1 MKRVL
6 IILLMIV
13 ALYGITYDETGA
25 GYSAGAMEVSRNQY
39 SDKKVGNQPDINA
52 GGAILIEQST
62 GKVLFEKN
70 GNSKM
75 YPASTT
81 KILTAL
87 VAIENGDLDEV
98 ITVGDEIELMDPD
111 GSRAWLKVG
120 EKMKLSNLIMGL
132 LLPSGNDA
140 AYTIAVNIGRKIS
153 DNPSQSRD
161 EAIKVFVN
169 KMNERAKE
177 IGANSS
183 NFVNSHGIHN
193 DNHYTTPYDLALIAR
208 EALKYDFFRQAVKN
222 YIYEGINTSNEA
234 HKWENT
240 NKLLDKGSSS
250 YYKYATGIKTG
261 HTTPAGYCLVSSGS
275 RENMDVIAV
284 ILNTSKENQFK
295 DSITLLNYG
304 LYDFAHY
311 QIIKKGD
318 ILQSVKVNNKLP
330 WDDLDLD
337 LAASEGFEDVLKK
350 KDVTNIKWEIQWNNK
365 LIRKAEGESEGVDL
379 LSSLK
384 KGEVLGKAIYTLN
397 GETLGE
403 INIEA
408 GRNIK
413 KRYLIFNLP
422 GAMFI
427 YENRYVTVPTGLL
440 LITGLFLKYSGLR
453 RKRKIIKRQE

>member
-1 MKRVL
+1 MKRVF

-13 ALYGITYDETGA
+13 TLYGITYDESGA
-25 GYSAGAMEVSRNQY
+25 GYSAGAMEISKNQY
-39 SDKKVGNQPDINA
+39 SDKNMGLQPDINA
-52 GGAILIEQST
+52 GGAILIEQNT

-98 ITVGDEIELMDPD
+98 ITVGDEIGLMDPD
-111 GSRAWLKVG
+111 GSRAWLRVG
-120 EKMKLSNLIMGL
+120 EKIKLSNLIMGL

-153 DNPSQSRD
+153 EDPSQSRD
-161 EAIKVFVN
+161 EAIKTFVN

-177 IGANSS
+177 IGANNS
-183 NFVNSHGIHN
+183 NFVNPHGIHN
-193 DNHYTTPYDLALIAR
+193 DDHYTTPYDLALIAR

-222 YIYEGINTSNEA
+222 YTYEGINTSNEA

-275 RENMDVIAV
+275 KDNMDVIAV
-284 ILNTSKENQFK
+284 VLNTSKENQFK
-295 DSITLLNYG
+295 DSITLLDHG
-304 LYDFAHY
+304 LDDFTHY
-311 QIIKKGD
+311 QVIKKGD
-318 ILQSVKVNNKLP
+318 ILQSVKVSNKLP

-350 KDVTNIKWEIQWNNK
+350 NDVTNIKWEIQWNDK
-365 LIRKAEGESEGVDL
+365 LIRKAEDESEGVVL

-408 GRNIK
+408 GRDIK

-422 GAMFI
+422 GSMFI
-427 YENRYVTVPTGLL
+427 YENRYVTVPVVLL
-440 LITGLFLKYSGLR
+440 LIIGLFLKHGGSRRR
-453 RKRKIIKRQE
+453 RKYVKR